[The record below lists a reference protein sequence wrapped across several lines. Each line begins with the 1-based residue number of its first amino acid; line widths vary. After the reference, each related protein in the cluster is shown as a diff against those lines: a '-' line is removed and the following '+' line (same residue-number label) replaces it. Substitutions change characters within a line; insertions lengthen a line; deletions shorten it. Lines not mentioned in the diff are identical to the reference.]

1 MALHAPPEE
10 PVAGSYTVP
19 LVELSLWIIVGLLLL
34 VGAALLARA
43 GRRAEAAIAL
53 GVLAAMV
60 VWLIA
65 FG

>member
-1 MALHAPPEE
+1 VSPT
-10 PVAGSYTVP
+10 YTVR

-34 VGAALLARA
+34 VGVVLLARA
-43 GRRAEAAIAL
+43 GRRAEAAIAA

-60 VWLIA
+60 IWLIA

>member
-1 MALHAPPEE
+1 MTPAPHPTG
-10 PVAGSYTVP
+10 ARRQSYTVP

-34 VGAALLARA
+34 IGAALLARA
-43 GRRAEAAIAL
+43 GRRAEAAIAF

-60 VWLIA
+60 IWLIA

>member
-1 MALHAPPEE
+1 M
-10 PVAGSYTVP
+10 P

-43 GRRAEAAIAL
+43 GRRAEAAITL

-60 VWLIA
+60 IWLIA